1 MSSAEAA
8 ALASPAKSAD
18 ETGGGGSEAPDA
30 DLPKALL
37 KRIIKARLSQ
47 LDAAAGGDGKRDFQ
61 INKVGGCTHMT
72 GTQEGAPAAAKL
84 GQRLQPPADSLCL
97 LPLLTLLQD
106 ALLACAEAGKL
117 FIHYLTATAN
127 DACKDARRQT
137 ISADDV
143 LTALG
148 DLEFAELV
156 EPLKEALEGG
166 LGSPAGD
173 AFLDVLRCELDAAL
187 AAPRLVRPPCHA
199 LADGCLPARLC
210 LPACSLQG

>member
-1 MSSAEAA
+1 MAGSSEVVDLTQEREAGSGTP
-8 ALASPAKSAD
+8 LPYVPPPAKKGRPPPPSLGSACNR
-18 ETGGGGSEAPDA
+18 
-30 DLPKALL
+30 LPTPCACCPC
-37 KRIIKARLSQ
+37 S
-47 LDAAAGGDGKRDFQ
+47 
-61 INKVGGCTHMT
+61 
-72 GTQEGAPAAAKL
+72 P
-84 GQRLQPPADSLCL
+84 
-97 LPLLTLLQD
+97 LLQD